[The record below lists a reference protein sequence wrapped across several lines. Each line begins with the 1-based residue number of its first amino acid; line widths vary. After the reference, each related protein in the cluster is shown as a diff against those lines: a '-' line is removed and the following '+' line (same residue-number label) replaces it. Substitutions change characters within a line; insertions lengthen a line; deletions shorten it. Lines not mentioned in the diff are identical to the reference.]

1 MNTQYETVE
10 LNNPHFAQAVLDILK
25 NNKDI
30 EEIIETG
37 THNGTGSTKIFAK
50 TGLPVKTIEVQ
61 RAHHDNAKENLKD
74 FDNVEFFLGLSL
86 PYDEM
91 VKFIKDDQYYYKYA
105 VEQGIDCEP
114 DPVNFY
120 IQEINGWESP
130 ETRVKTENL
139 LPNLINNDKKQ
150 LILLDSA
157 GGVGYLEYR
166 EVMKLSKEQLS
177 KKVLM
182 LDDINHVKHART
194 IERLEYERYIINKA
208 EDGRSA
214 YCTFEKTS

>member
-10 LNNPHFAQAVLDILK
+10 LNNPYFTESVSEILK
-25 NNKDI
+25 NNKNI
-30 EEIIETG
+30 EEVIETG
-37 THNGTGSTKIFAK
+37 THNGTGSTKVFAK

-74 FDNVEFFLGLSL
+74 FDNVEFLLGLSL
-86 PYDEM
+86 PYDDM
-91 VKFIKDDQYYYKYA
+91 IKFIKGDEYYYKYA

-120 IQEINGWESP
+120 IQEINGWESS
-130 ETRVKTENL
+130 ETRVRTENL
-139 LPNLINNDKKQ
+139 LPQLINNNKKQ

-157 GGVGYLEYR
+157 GGVGYLEYK
-166 EVMKLSKEQLS
+166 EVMKLSEEQLS
-177 KKVLM
+177 NKILM

-194 IERLEYERYIINKA
+194 IEHLEHEGFFIKKA
-208 EDGRSA
+208 KDGRSA
-214 YCTFEKTS
+214 YCAFERKP